1 MSRSSALLRLLPA
14 LLLLTAPACDDAPQV
29 TPEDMGVVLGV
40 APGSV
45 CPEVG
50 GTGEAF
56 LDATVYARD
65 GTAME
70 GVVVFFESDN
80 EPRGSVSPEKGESDI
95 RGLVRSTLT
104 TPKEEGLITV
114 TARVKGVGEDSAQ
127 LEAPMPGTLTG
138 FPTPEDQSALDQ
150 AYYVNE
156 VFDMF
161 MILGDACHA
170 REIDFVLTYDPTYV
184 TYLETLREPTFLPLE
199 TVDVVA
205 NGAGGVVEV
214 SVTIDPAGDTLG
226 DFTGSSGFVRVRFV
240 GAAETPTDPDLILSE
255 FAAVSV
261 QVQDRTG
268 DFYRFEPRGQLL
280 AVQILPEP
288 VP

>member
-1 MSRSSALLRLLPA
+1 MSRSPTLLRLLPA
-14 LLLLTAPACDDAPQV
+14 LLLLAAPACDDAPQV

-40 APGSV
+40 SPSSV
-45 CPEVG
+45 CPDVG

-114 TARVKGVGEDSAQ
+114 TARVKGVGEDSAE
-127 LEAPMPGTLTG
+127 LEAPMAGTITG
-138 FPTPEDQSALDQ
+138 FPTPEDLTSLDQ
-150 AYYVNE
+150 GYYVNE

-161 MILGDACHA
+161 IILGDACHA
-170 REIDFVLTYDPTYV
+170 REIEFTLTYDPAYV
-184 TYLETLREPTFLPLE
+184 TYQETFRDPTFLPVE
-199 TVDVVA
+199 TVDVSA
-205 NGAGGVVEV
+205 TGGGGVVDV
-214 SVTIDPAGDTLG
+214 RVVIDPESETLT
-226 DFTGSSGFVRVRFV
+226 DYTGSGGFARVRFV
-240 GAAETPTDPDLILSE
+240 GAAVTPTDPDLILSE
-255 FAAVSV
+255 FAVISARVW
-261 QVQDRTG
+261 DRTG
-268 DFYRFEPRGQLL
+268 DMYRFDPAGGLL

-288 VP
+288 